1 MRVMAVG
8 AHPDDIE
15 LQCAG
20 TLARCIQRGDAV
32 AMVYMTNG
40 NMGHTVI
47 MPEELAEIRHEEAKK
62 SAGVIGASFYWLDH
76 SDFTVEVDPVTTMQL
91 VEVIRDFRPDL
102 LITHSDRDYIRDH
115 NNTGHVVFKA
125 SFDASVPHVEG
136 KNPFHDKIV
145 PIFEM
150 DTLFGLRFEPTE
162 YVDITDTFEVKMEM
176 LACCESQVKWL
187 KDHDNVDLLHMTETL
202 VRARGYQCGVKYAE
216 AFRPEP
222 VWPRPR
228 PYRVLP

>member
-62 SAGVIGASFYWLDH
+62 SADVIGASFYWLDH

-136 KNPFHDKIV
+136 KNPFHNKIV

-162 YVDITDTFEVKMEM
+162 YVDITAVIETKKRA
-176 LACCESQVKWL
+176 LGCHESQVKWL
-187 KDHDNVDLLHMTETL
+187 KEHDGIDVVQDML
-202 VRARGYQCGVKYAE
+202 VSAQYRGLQCGVKYAE
-216 AFRPEP
+216 GFKRVN
-222 VWPRPR
+222 VWGRLGTER
-228 PYRVLP
+228 LLP

>member
-102 LITHSDRDYIRDH
+102 LITHSGQDYIRDH

-162 YVDITDTFEVKMEM
+162 YVDITAVIETKKRA
-176 LACCESQVKWL
+176 LGCHESQVKWL
-187 KDHDNVDLLHMTETL
+187 KEHDGIDVVQDML
-202 VRARGYQCGVKYAE
+202 VSAQYRGLQCGVKYAE
-216 AFRPEP
+216 GFKRVN
-222 VWPRPR
+222 VWGRLGTER
-228 PYRVLP
+228 LLP